1 MCGMLPFST
10 NVEENHEAAG
20 IHQTFLAR
28 DDRLVPGHDGSTDGP
43 GSVGDHADAVLTIP
57 SRINTSSPITIQPCN
72 ASRRGPVTFS
82 SLELMA
88 LARG

>member
-1 MCGMLPFST
+1 MRRREFIKLFLLGTIGWPRATM
-10 NVEENHEAAG
+10 AQ
-20 IHQTFLAR
+20 QT
-28 DDRLVPGHDGSTDGP
+28 GP